1 MKQSYQHALPVGT
14 HLEYYEIRSVLG
26 VGGFG
31 VTYRA
36 YDHHL
41 QCDVA
46 IKEYLPSQFAVRNT
60 DGATVTP
67 KSEGDASAYEY
78 GLKRFLDEARTLAK
92 FREPNIVRVIR
103 YLETN
108 HTAYFVMDF
117 EEGESLGAVLTR
129 ETSLGEE
136 RIKEIVIPILDS
148 LRSVHIKNILHR
160 DIKPANI
167 YLRGDGSPVLL
178 DFGSARHA
186 LEQQGHKL
194 TGVVTPGY
202 APFEQYFSDSKQG
215 PWTDIYAIGAT
226 MYHCVTGVTPAVA
239 TERIALIQD
248 KEPDPVVRV
257 FDLLRNRCSASFLD
271 TLRWMLEPNARDRPQ
286 TAEQAANALLNPE
299 GSRAPLGTKT
309 RFGNTT
315 LTRQTCHSNTIAT
328 GSTRGVVAKKP
339 VWLPETLHKF
349 ELTLEP
355 HVGPVMSKV
364 LVRKASA
371 KAHNVEELARL
382 LADILPSQDEKTTF
396 LSQTQ
401 TIIVPP
407 DTAPP
412 RSAINRTTQPPSISH
427 TPATL
432 PISGEQL
439 KRAEEALAIYLGPFA
454 RVLVKNAARKATNIN
469 EFHQLL
475 AAELPGGDERHE
487 FMRAVSR

>member
-14 HLEYYEIRSVLG
+14 HLESYEIRSVLG

-31 VTYRA
+31 ITYRA

-92 FREPNIVRVIR
+92 FREPNIVRIIR

-117 EEGESLGAVLTR
+117 EEGESLGAVLVR

-136 RIKEIVIPILDS
+136 RIKEIVVPILHS
-148 LRSVHIKNILHR
+148 LRSVHVKNILHR

-167 YLRGDGSPVLL
+167 YLREDGSPVLL
-178 DFGSARHA
+178 DFGSARQA
-186 LEQQGHKL
+186 LEQQGQKL

-215 PWTDIYAIGAT
+215 PWTDVYAIGAT
-226 MYHCVTGVTPAVA
+226 MYHCVTGAAPTVA

-248 KEPDPVVRV
+248 KETDPVVRV
-257 FDLLRNRCSASFLD
+257 SDLLRNRFSAPFLD

-286 TAEQAANALLNPE
+286 TAEQAANALLSPE
-299 GSRAPLGTKT
+299 GSRTPLATQKQS
-309 RFGNTT
+309 GNTAPTKHARDIST
-315 LTRQTCHSNTIAT
+315 LAF
-328 GSTRGVVAKKP
+328 GSTGDAMVKKP
-339 VWLPETLHKF
+339 VWLPETLYKF

-371 KAHNVEELARL
+371 RAHDVEELARL
-382 LADILPSQDEKTTF
+382 LADVLPSKDDKTTF
-396 LSQTQ
+396 LTQTQ
-401 TIIVPP
+401 MIIASPGA
-407 DTAPP
+407 APP
-412 RSAINRTTQPPSISH
+412 RTAEKKPTQPPISQ
-427 TPATL
+427 TPATFS
-432 PISGEQL
+432 ISAEQL
-439 KRAEEALAIYLGPFA
+439 KRTEKALAVYLGPFA
-454 RVLVKNAARKATNIN
+454 RVLVKNAVHKAADIN
-469 EFHQLL
+469 EFYRLL
-475 AAELPGGDERHE
+475 ATELPGENQRHE
-487 FMRAVSR
+487 FLRTVSW